1 MSDSLWPH
9 GLLHSRLS
17 CPSLSPGV
25 CSDSCPLSWWFHPT
39 ISSFVSPSLQ
49 SFPASG
55 SFPMSRLLHIRWPKY
70 WSFSFSISP
79 SNIQGWFPFRLTGW
93 ISLLS
98 KDTQESS
105 PAPQFKSIS
114 SSVFNLF
121 YGPTLT
127 ITHDYWKN
135 HSFDYMDL
143 CQQNNVSAF

>member
-127 ITHDYWKN
+127 SIISPLEKP
-135 HSFDYMDL
+135 DL
-143 CQQNNVSAF
+143 WLNGLLLAK